1 MLLRHALNLKWT
13 NVPVLICT
21 LFVVVG
27 ACSGAYALRNCANN
41 SSKYNTKFVCTNC
54 VCARKHCTVD
64 VLFLQSVVG
73 CVCVCK
79 WFTALTPG
87 TMASNLLAHKP
98 TAKPPPS
105 QWIRRPIACNRND
118 EMMILR
124 CLRLRRTQA
133 GIRAHHHT
141 HKDRRYAE
149 NTHAHA
155 RASTHKPA
163 STSHKVARRAN
174 KHTAHAVD
182 WSAAAA
188 GMYVRNYGTLIGWL
202 TDYMAYHT
210 ECMLW
215 TTCLRV

>member
-13 NVPVLICT
+13 NVPLCLLWLERAQAHTRCEIVRTIPVSIIRSLCAQTASVLANIVQ
-21 LFVVVG
+21 LMFFS
-27 ACSGAYALRNCANN
+27 CSRSLG
-41 SSKYNTKFVCTNC
+41 
-54 VCARKHCTVD
+54 
-64 VLFLQSVVG
+64 
-73 CVCVCK
+73 VCVCE

-155 RASTHKPA
+155 RASTLTPA
-163 STSHKVARRAN
+163 STSH
-174 KHTAHAVD
+174 
-182 WSAAAA
+182 
-188 GMYVRNYGTLIGWL
+188 
-202 TDYMAYHT
+202 
-210 ECMLW
+210 
-215 TTCLRV
+215 